1 MKFFG
6 NGTNGAYLRDVLPRE
21 GSGVEWVKAAIAY
34 GSDEK
39 TLIQNCLDLGARLD
53 IWMRYDHTVPVAP
66 ALLRHL
72 LRCEQRNVF
81 CKLVPD
87 VLHAKV
93 IWWRGYGAYIGSAN
107 LTDRAWMTN
116 IEFGVFLSEAEL
128 EAGRAIGELEI
139 FFGALDAC
147 EEVIEI
153 TDDLIREQEAIQ
165 RLRLKLEGSVDSQ
178 AKALRSRGVWGGPAF
193 VGGRRAAAV
202 RPKEAFIKEWRNG
215 ASILLHLAER
225 APSFRP
231 RWLHEDVPPAW
242 QADQFL
248 HAFYYNHVVDG
259 PAHPFEDFYKRNYRD
274 PNSAVN
280 AAFRWWSDLESPPSE
295 EDINCHERAPTIRR
309 LLAPSTVSSLSEAD
323 LYELLQANHS
333 SRDHIRRMTLEEL
346 RLDAT
351 AGDSVDRIRAF
362 AHLLYRQR
370 NSARQSFPELLRHVL
385 DGGAPEEMPS
395 RLFDAADELGFA
407 HVGKNQLAEMA
418 GWGRPEQYS
427 PRNGRTSK
435 ALRALGF
442 NVKVY

>member
-147 EEVIEI
+147 EQKQGSESTFSEVRQVEVG
-153 TDDLIREQEAIQ
+153 
-165 RLRLKLEGSVDSQ
+165 RL
-178 AKALRSRGVWGGPAF
+178 
-193 VGGRRAAAV
+193 
-202 RPKEAFIKEWRNG
+202 
-215 ASILLHLAER
+215 
-225 APSFRP
+225 
-231 RWLHEDVPPAW
+231 
-242 QADQFL
+242 
-248 HAFYYNHVVDG
+248 
-259 PAHPFEDFYKRNYRD
+259 
-274 PNSAVN
+274 
-280 AAFRWWSDLESPPSE
+280 
-295 EDINCHERAPTIRR
+295 
-309 LLAPSTVSSLSEAD
+309 
-323 LYELLQANHS
+323 
-333 SRDHIRRMTLEEL
+333 
-346 RLDAT
+346 
-351 AGDSVDRIRAF
+351 
-362 AHLLYRQR
+362 
-370 NSARQSFPELLRHVL
+370 
-385 DGGAPEEMPS
+385 
-395 RLFDAADELGFA
+395 
-407 HVGKNQLAEMA
+407 
-418 GWGRPEQYS
+418 
-427 PRNGRTSK
+427 
-435 ALRALGF
+435 
-442 NVKVY
+442 